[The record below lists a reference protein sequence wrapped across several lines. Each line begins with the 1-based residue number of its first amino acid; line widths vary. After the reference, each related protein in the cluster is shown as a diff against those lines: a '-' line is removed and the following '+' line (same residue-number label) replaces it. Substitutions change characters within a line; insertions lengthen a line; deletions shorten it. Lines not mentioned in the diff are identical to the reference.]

1 MTTIDTLC
9 AAKQPAHPATDWA
22 YLRER
27 RADAGL
33 PAPDETGPTRL
44 LALLAAA
51 GVPAYEK
58 EGLVLLSTDAA
69 SPAAQVAFVSA
80 SELFGRDELLE
91 KFLARRRLDRLG
103 TPAFFTKKL
112 WLWLED
118 HDELSGPHA
127 YLVVVDLDNWLA
139 DPLNIDVAH
148 LVENDVAGVRK
159 IVTTAADLPARLA
172 NPFGPSRVG
181 TRLPKF
187 EVQRMDPHAFEKP
200 PRDFRATVTHLFD
213 HTFEPYDRMEQLFSR
228 PDAEQLLP
236 VARALVRRVM
246 GAPFEL
252 THRFDTVMLHRL
264 GRSAPLPFHC
274 LSYSE
279 QHGLAF
285 CAYLAIVAADATPK
299 TWLGITDVLGCL
311 DLSHYLLAMDVVR
324 DLIIATG
331 INVYLKTNK
340 SDQQNLARLK
350 FEAAINHLKRT
361 SA

>member
-1 MTTIDTLC
+1 MTTIDTST
-9 AAKQPAHPATDWA
+9 AGNRPASWATDWT
-22 YLRER
+22 YQRER
-27 RADAGL
+27 RADRDL
-33 PAPDETGPTRL
+33 PAPDETGPARL
-44 LALLAAA
+44 LALLAGA
-51 GVPAYEK
+51 GMPAYEK
-58 EGLVLLSTDAA
+58 DGLVLLSSEAA
-69 SPAAQVAFVSA
+69 SPATQVAFVSA

-91 KFLARRRLDRLG
+91 QFLARRHLGRLG
-103 TPAFFTKKL
+103 MTDFFTKKL

-118 HDELSGPHA
+118 HDKLSGPHA
-127 YLVVVDLDNWLA
+127 YLVVVDMDNWLD
-139 DPLNIDVAH
+139 DPLNLDVAH

-172 NPFGPSRVG
+172 NPFGSSRVG
-181 TRLPKF
+181 ARLPKF
-187 EVQRMDPHAFEKP
+187 EVQRMDPHPFETP
-200 PRDFRATVTHLFD
+200 PRDFKATVTHVFD
-213 HTFEPYDRMEQLFSR
+213 HKVEPCDWMEQLFAR

-252 THRFDTVMLHRL
+252 TDRYDNVMLHRL
-264 GRSAPLPFHC
+264 GRRAPLPFHG

-285 CAYLAIVAADATPK
+285 CAYLAMAAADATPK

-311 DLSHYLLAMDVVR
+311 DLSHYLLALDVVR

-331 INVYLKTNK
+331 ANVYLKSNK

-350 FEAAINHLKRT
+350 FEAAVNHLKR
-361 SA
+361 AGA